1 MALILLFTICTN
13 RWVRVINRHDL
24 LSSSRPVFACV
35 LICYFSAALAVNLI
49 VAAAF
54 AACSYRIA

>member
-13 RWVRVINRHDL
+13 RCVRVINRHDL

-35 LICYFSAALAVNLI
+35 PICYFSAALAVKLI
-49 VAAAF
+49 AAAAF
-54 AACSYRIA
+54 ADCSYRFA